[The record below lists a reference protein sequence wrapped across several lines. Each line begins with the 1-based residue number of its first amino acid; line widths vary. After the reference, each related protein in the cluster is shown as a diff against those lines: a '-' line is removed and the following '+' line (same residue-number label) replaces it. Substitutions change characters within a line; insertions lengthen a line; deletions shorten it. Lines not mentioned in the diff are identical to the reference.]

1 MSDENREKAL
11 NYHRQPTPGK
21 LRIEATKPMTSHHDL
36 TLAYSPGVAYP
47 CLEIEKDPLAAR
59 EYTSRANL
67 VGVVTN
73 GTAVLGLGDIGA
85 MAAKPVMEGKAVLFK
100 RFAGI
105 DVFDIEIDEKD
116 PHKLAETIERLE
128 PTFCGINLEDI
139 KAPDCFYVEKYL
151 HERMK
156 IPVFHDDQHGTAIV
170 VAAAM
175 KSALEVVGK
184 DIAQVS
190 LVASGAGAAAL
201 SCLNLLVNMG
211 LDKRKVLVCDSRGVI
226 YSGRTES
233 MDEYKSSFAV
243 DTELRTLS
251 EAMRGADVFL
261 GLSAGNL
268 VKAEMVDSMSERPI
282 VFALANPTPEIDP
295 AEAKRVRPD
304 VVMATGR
311 TDYPNQVNN
320 VLCFPFL
327 FRGAIDAGATEIN
340 EAMKVA
346 CVDAISRLARAGTS
360 DVVASA
366 YHGESLTFGPEY
378 LIPKPFDQRL
388 ILEIAPAVAQAA
400 MDSGVAERPIAD
412 MKAYRQKL
420 SAFVFRSGLFM
431 KPVFDLARAT
441 KHRVVFAEGESPK
454 VLQAID
460 SVVQEQLCAPI
471 AIGREDVIRANI
483 KEYGL
488 TIEPGRD
495 FDIMEYSDNEDWI
508 QNFYQCTERR
518 GKSLSEAREIL
529 RHSKTS
535 QAAMMVKMGQ
545 ADTMICGTIGRFHR
559 HLGRILSVAQQDDG
573 LNEVS
578 ALTIIITGKYT
589 LFIADTHVT
598 TNPSAEAIA
607 EMTILAAT
615 EVSRFGLKPRA
626 ALLSHSSFGSRD
638 SESSLKMR
646 KALAL
651 IRDSHPELMVEGEM
665 QANLALSPE
674 AMAEQF
680 PNSNL
685 AGVANLLV
693 MPNLD
698 AAHIAMNLIKSGAD
712 GIPIGPILLG
722 CDISAHIVTPGT
734 TVRGLVNM
742 TAIAAARSATESK

>member
-11 NYHRQPTPGK
+11 NYHSQPTPGK

-67 VGVVTN
+67 VGVITN

-85 MAAKPVMEGKAVLFK
+85 LAAKPVMEGKAVLFK

-139 KAPDCFYVEKYL
+139 KSPDCFYVEKYL

-184 DIAQVS
+184 DITQVR

-201 SCLNLLVNMG
+201 SCLKLLVSMG
-211 LDKRKVLVCDSRGVI
+211 LDKSKVLVCDSRGVI
-226 YSGRTES
+226 YDGRTES
-233 MDEYKSSFAV
+233 MDEHKSSFAV

-251 EAMRGADVFL
+251 EAMQGADVFL

-327 FRGAIDAGATEIN
+327 FRGALDAGATEIN

-400 MDSGVAERPIAD
+400 MDSGVAERPIED

-460 SVVQEQLCAPI
+460 SIVQEQLCAPI

-495 FDIMEYSDNEDWI
+495 FEIMEYTDNEEWI
-508 QNFYQCTERR
+508 QHFYQCTERR

-573 LNEVS
+573 FNEVS

-615 EVSRFGLKPRA
+615 EVGRFGLKPKA

-651 IRDSHPELMVEGEM
+651 IRESHPELMVEGEM

-742 TAIAAARSATESK
+742 TAIAAARSAAESK